1 MSTLHTSSASSASNT
16 PNTLDTRSLLMNIT
30 VTVWADKGGV
40 GKSTLATSLAAEL
53 GATLVDIDP
62 QGDAA
67 RWAPLRGMTAEIP
80 GDRKSLKALL
90 ASPGFR
96 VVDCPPGQSAE
107 AITAVEMAD
116 LLIIPTRTGEADMVA
131 LGRSLKVARRLR
143 PGGKVGLVLNLAR
156 ETGRAKG
163 IEAALRAQA
172 GTHYLWLGRLCARV
186 GAEEAY
192 TAGKTLLQAGGA
204 VAYEFRQI
212 LEATRAIIGDQA
224 AQSISVQ

>member
-1 MSTLHTSSASSASNT
+1 MNLTITL
-16 PNTLDTRSLLMNIT
+16 
-30 VTVWADKGGV
+30 WADKGGV

-67 RWAPLRGMTAEIP
+67 RWAALRGMKAEVP
-80 GDRKSLKALL
+80 VNRKTLKALL
-90 ASPGFR
+90 ASPGLR
-96 VVDCPPGQSAE
+96 VVDCPPGQGLE
-107 AITAVEMAD
+107 AMIAVEMSD

-131 LGRSLKVARRLR
+131 LGRSLKVARRIR
-143 PGGKVGLVLNLAR
+143 PDGKVGLVLNLCR

-163 IEAALRAQA
+163 IEAALRAQT

-186 GAEEAY
+186 GAEETYA
-192 TAGKTLLQAGGA
+192 AGRTLLQAGGA

-212 LEATRAIIGDQA
+212 LEATRGLVGATTNH
-224 AQSISVQ
+224 